1 MSWKLRV
8 SMLAAGICLLAM
20 FVAWT
25 NPFKTNS
32 SPRQQPTGESIARYA
47 IDDFV
52 AACRLRPKQL
62 VNHAYFGSLLL
73 QTFLPHSLSPARLE
87 AMDIEEL
94 VVFCGPVNERD
105 RHGRPRAE
113 FEWAAVARS
122 TNPIDLETV
131 SRQLRQSLVP
141 REQVPEAK
149 PTPFTIERYQCFR
162 VDAGTFFPPRRNYG
176 QLRFV
181 DRNGL
186 AAKQGVN
193 IGKEYEYR
201 SYVAGATKAAAI
213 FTFEGLNET
222 DLVDGHLPLE
232 LRPDVFLVRSLVEEY
247 ASAQIELRNPD
258 NTLRSEP
265 LRFEAKSFVN
275 HKLSVPR
282 TLAAIDSGGERQ
294 ADLLKD
300 FVSKGRLE
308 VILSGIEPSM
318 YLGVGPYDLNL
329 RPIEYEYVFVSGNE
343 IVVTQSPDTLKKM
356 LAAIAESSSLANRLS
371 EPDAAIVLIA
381 AAGDPSRQVVMEGL
395 MHTTIGDNP
404 LAMQLEQ
411 GLTDITA
418 TASDDLAEVLVTA
431 EFSDNQEAGEALNR
445 IKQAIRALKVQAPA
459 SISDSLNRLDTLA
472 ALTSFGLGGVSM
484 SFPDRDSPAGLAR
497 ASELLSLITDLLDG
511 IDVKSA
517 GNVVTL
523 QWRQPDCLSKLS
535 EAGQFAVANM
545 EEFLARDSF
554 SREQF
559 DAGDEMFK
567 RVTTRFPHAPEAW
580 FRRAHHLAYNTSV
593 EFDGYENRYAW
604 VRRGLDVL
612 LDGTEQNPDSTD
624 LTWMTARF
632 VGWKIGDA
640 DQRSAYRVLFSRDER
655 LHDRM
660 ARVVELG
667 AARSPNMKVDNWLVA
682 KLLFERCIERQ
693 AEITASSAIPPLL
706 FFWGPAAAQAGYAQS
721 LSEAA
726 SWSEAHQA
734 WKEAERLYG
743 ELGDREIPVGE
754 SHRIRL
760 NDLEARSIEFGE
772 NDAVVKQLQAARNR
786 IQFDY
791 WLMRCELEQSTHLQ
805 SARKLWHE
813 ATENV
818 RRSELRKAYD
828 SYRHSLQKLSEVRE
842 RYPTQMAQLA
852 GDFQQ
857 LVAGYRNVAEQ
868 LGENGEMPSILSLIE
883 QSQPVPKVPL
893 SDWPDARDEGSS
905 TPK

>member
-1 MSWKLRV
+1 
-8 SMLAAGICLLAM
+8 MLAAGICLLAM
-20 FVAWT
+20 LVAWT
-25 NPFKTNS
+25 NPFDTNS
-32 SPRQQPTGESIARYA
+32 PSHQLAVGDSVARYA
-47 IDDFV
+47 IDDFA
-52 AACRLRPKQL
+52 AACCVRPKDL
-62 VNHAYFGSLLL
+62 IDHSYFGSLPIH
-73 QTFLPHSLSPARLE
+73 TFLAHPLSLGRLDT
-87 AMDIEEL
+87 MGVEEL
-94 VVFCGPVNERD
+94 VVFCGPVSEQDSTR
-105 RHGRPRAE
+105 RHQADL
-113 FEWAAVARS
+113 EWAAVARMS
-122 TNPIDLETV
+122 YPIDLKTV
-131 SRQLRQSLVP
+131 SSQWCQSLVP
-141 REQVPEAK
+141 QEKEAEAK
-149 PTPFTIERYQCFR
+149 PTSLTIGNRECFR
-162 VDAGTFFPPRRNYG
+162 VAAGTFFPPDRKYG
-176 QLRFV
+176 QLRFL

-193 IGKEYEYR
+193 IGKEYEHR

-232 LRPDVFLVRSLVEEY
+232 LRPNVFLVRSLVEEY
-247 ASAQIELRNPD
+247 ASAQIELRNPE
-258 NTLRSEP
+258 NALRSEP
-265 LRFEAKSFVN
+265 LQFEAKSFVN

-282 TLAAIDSGGERQ
+282 TLAAIDSSGPRQ
-294 ADLLKD
+294 VDLLKD

-329 RPIEYEYVFVSGNE
+329 RPIAYEYAFVSGNE

-356 LAAIAESSSLANRLS
+356 LAAVVEGSSLANRLS
-371 EPDAAIVLIA
+371 EPNAAIVLIA
-381 AAGDPSRQVVMEGL
+381 AAGAPSRQVVMEGL

-404 LAMQLEQ
+404 LAMQLEE

-418 TASDDLAEVLVTA
+418 TASNDLAEVLVTA
-431 EFSDNQEAGEALNR
+431 EFSDRQEAAKALNR
-445 IKQAIRALKVQAPA
+445 IKHAIRALKVQAPA

-497 ASELLSLITDLLDG
+497 ASELLSLITDSLDG
-511 IDVKSA
+511 IEVNAD

-523 QWRQPDCLSKLS
+523 QWRQPDSLSKLS

-545 EEFLARDSF
+545 VEFLARDSF

-559 DAGDEMFK
+559 DVGDEMFK

-612 LDGTEQNPDSTD
+612 LDGAEQNPDSTD
-624 LTWMTARF
+624 FTWMTARF

-640 DQRSAYRVLFSRDER
+640 DQRSAYRELFSQDER

-660 ARVVELG
+660 ARIVDLA
-667 AARSPNMKVDNWLVA
+667 AARSPDMNVDNWLVA
-682 KLLFERCIERQ
+682 KLLFERCIDRQ
-693 AEITASSAIPPLL
+693 AEMTASSAIPPLL

-726 SWSEAHQA
+726 SWSEALQA

-754 SHRIRL
+754 SQRIRL
-760 NDLEARSIEFGE
+760 NDLETRSIEFGE

-786 IQFDY
+786 IQYDY
-791 WLMRCELEQSTHLQ
+791 WLMRCKLEQTTHLQ

-828 SYRHSLQKLSEVRE
+828 SYRHSFQELSELRE

-852 GDFQQ
+852 GDFQH
-857 LVAGYRNVAEQ
+857 LVVGYRNVAEQ
-868 LGENGEMPSILSLIE
+868 LGETGAMPSIVAIIE
-883 QSQPVPKVPL
+883 QSEPAPKVPL
-893 SDWPDARDEGSS
+893 SGWPDARDEGSS